1 MFGVFSPLL
10 AEATEGNARPPLV
23 SDPAGILAVLL
34 CVLALIFWFG
44 QTPRGRAL
52 FKYVPALIFCYFLP
66 TTLSTLNVIP
76 TSSPLYEWVKDVVL
90 PASLVLLILALDIP
104 GLLRLGPKALIMM
117 LAGTV
122 GVIVGAPV
130 ALWIGMSVLP
140 PASLPEDVWR
150 GLTALSGSWIG
161 GGANFVALGKMAEAS
176 DDMIALM
183 VIPDVFIAN
192 CWMAVLLFAAGIQD
206 KLDRLLRADASA
218 IRDLEQRL
226 HDFQQRVARTPTLP
240 DLMLILAIAFG
251 VAWVCRVA
259 GAEFDGWID
268 AEIATLGSAATGGAF
283 VTFLNNLLGSMSGT
297 TWMYIFVTTVGLLL
311 SLTPARNLEGAG
323 ASKIGS
329 VMIYIL
335 VACIGAHAD
344 FSDLNKQ
351 PALMFVA
358 AIWMLVHIAVLLTT
372 AVLIRAPA
380 FFVAVG
386 SQANIG
392 GAASAPVVAGAFH
405 PALAPVG
412 ALLAVLGY
420 VLGTYGGLICMS
432 LLKAVAGG

>member
-1 MFGVFSPLL
+1 MISAIPLL
-10 AEATEGNARPPLV
+10 LGADPAAAATPMVA
-23 SDPAGILAVLL
+23 DPAGVLAVLL
-34 CVLALIFWFG
+34 AVLALIFWLG
-44 QTPRGRAL
+44 QTRPGAAL
-52 FKYVPALIFCYFLP
+52 FRFVPALLFCYFVP

-104 GLLRLGPKALIMM
+104 GLIRLGPKALIMM

-122 GVIVGAPV
+122 GVILGAPI
-130 ALWIGMSVLP
+130 ALWIGMQVLP
-140 PASLPEDVWR
+140 AGALPDDVWR
-150 GLTALSGSWIG
+150 GFAALSGSWIG
-161 GGANFVALGKMAEAS
+161 GGANFVALGKMAEAT
-176 DDMIALM
+176 DEMIALM
-183 VIPDVFIAN
+183 VIPDVFVAN
-192 CWMAVLLFAAGIQD
+192 CWMAVLLFAAGIQH
-206 KLDRLLRADASA
+206 KLDKLLRADASA

-226 HDFQQRVARTPTLP
+226 HDFQQRVARNPSLA
-240 DLMLILAIAFG
+240 DLLIILAIGFG
-251 VAWVCRVA
+251 VAWACRQV
-259 GAEFDGWID
+259 GVGFDGFVD
-268 AEIATLGSAATGGAF
+268 EQLAGLSARSEGGGF
-283 VTFLNNLLGSMSGT
+283 VSFLDNVLGSMSGT
-297 TWMYIFVTTVGLLL
+297 TWMYVFVTTVGLLL

-344 FSDLNKQ
+344 FSSLSKQ
-351 PALMFVA
+351 PALIFVA
-358 AIWMLVHIAVLLTT
+358 GIWMLIHVAVLLTT

-420 VLGTYGGLICMS
+420 VLGTYGGLVCMS
-432 LLKAVAGG
+432 LLKAVAGA